1 MSSSRISVLPGL
13 RPQRKTNSSV
23 KGIMPKTESRVYWEE
38 KPVHLSLKVSLMCY
52 VLPPGRQFYEA
63 AYLTSRL
70 NMKIEPAAP

>member
-1 MSSSRISVLPGL
+1 
-13 RPQRKTNSSV
+13 
-23 KGIMPKTESRVYWEE
+23 MPKTESRVYWEE

-52 VLPPGRQFYEA
+52 ILPPGRQFSEA